1 METKE
6 IALKVEGM
14 TCNNCAAGIS
24 KSLKSAGF
32 KDADANFIDGEVTF
46 SAIEGRSPDE
56 AIKNIESLGYKVK
69 EDTDAPRTGASAI
82 EKKFIFSLLFTIPL
96 FLHMFFSH
104 DSFINNPIVQIVL
117 CIPVYIVGVMHFGK
131 SAWGALKARYANMDV
146 LIFIGSS
153 AAFFY
158 SLAGTI
164 MYWDSPEVHDF
175 MFFETAATIIT
186 LVLLGNVLEHRAV
199 EQTSKQIG
207 ELTKLQSPVAR
218 IVIKVG
224 NREKIYETSP
234 ETVKVGDVVQVVEGD
249 FFPVDGLVVSG
260 DAYADE
266 SAITGE
272 SDLVHKTEGTQVFSG
287 TLCRDG
293 NLRVEAKEAV
303 KDSTLQKIIDLVKR
317 ARKEQPDIQILGDKV
332 SGIFVPVVLVISAL
346 TFTIGYWGF
355 SLSLTQAILNSVA
368 VLVISCPCAMGLATP
383 TAVVAGV
390 GRAAKMGIMIKGG
403 NTLERF
409 AKATTIIFDKT
420 GTLTTGDFE
429 IDILE
434 NTRGEEALQMIKSIE
449 NYSNHPIAKSILAK
463 FESLDT
469 VPLDDVKEIKSLG
482 LTGKTENQN
491 DVFFGKA
498 EEGSDLVLKING
510 EAVTR
515 LKINDQIRAESKQA
529 IDAFNSAGFK
539 TIILSGDKEAKVK
552 MAAEALGIKK
562 YHSGMTPD
570 QKLAFTTALSKSQ
583 IVVMVGDGINDGPA
597 LSGVQVGIS
606 LGGASSL
613 AIDSARIVLMN
624 QDVMQSLVKAQ
635 RISALTYRTI
645 KQNLFWAFFYNVV
658 AIPIAAVG
666 LLNPMIAALAMAGSD
681 VVVIGNSL
689 RLRYRKV

>member
-32 KDADANFIDGEVTF
+32 SDADANFIDGEVTF
-46 SAIEGRSPDE
+46 SAIEGRSADE
-56 AIKNIESLGYKVK
+56 AIKNIESLGYRVNQ
-69 EDTDAPRTGASAI
+69 DAGETRKGVSAI
-82 EKKFIFSLLFTIPL
+82 EKKFIFSLVFTLPL

-131 SAWGALKARYANMDV
+131 SALGALKARYANMDV

-158 SLAGTI
+158 SVAGAVMFWGT
-164 MYWDSPEVHDF
+164 DKVHDY

-199 EQTSKQIG
+199 EQTSRQIG

-218 IVIKVG
+218 IVMQVG
-224 NREKIYETSP
+224 SREKIYETTPDS
-234 ETVKVGDVVQVVEGD
+234 VKVGDVVQVNEGD
-249 FFPVDGLVVSG
+249 YFPVDGVVVSG
-260 DAYADE
+260 NGFADE

-272 SDLVHKTEGTQVFSG
+272 ADLVHKTEGAKVFSG

-293 NLRVEAKEAV
+293 NLRVTCSEKV
-303 KDSTLQKIIDLVKR
+303 QDSTLQKIIDLVKR

-332 SGIFVPVVLVISAL
+332 SGIFVPVVLIISAL
-346 TFTIGYWGF
+346 TFTLGF
-355 SLSLTQAILNSVA
+355 WVFSVSLTQAILNAVA

-420 GTLTTGDFE
+420 GTLTTGNFE
-429 IDILE
+429 ITVVE
-434 NTRGEEALQMIKSIE
+434 NTRGEEALRLIKSLE
-449 NYSNHPIAKSILAK
+449 TYSNHPIAKSILDH
-463 FESLDT
+463 FDDLETL
-469 VPLDDVKEIKSLG
+469 PLQDVKEIKALG
-482 LTGKTENQN
+482 LTGKTENGEEL
-491 DVFFGKA
+491 FFGKA
-498 EEGSDLVLKING
+498 DGGSDLVLEIDKK
-510 EAVTR
+510 AVAR
-515 LKINDQIRAESKQA
+515 LKISDQIRSEAKQTIA
-529 IDAFNSAGFK
+529 SFNSTGFK
-539 TIILSGDKEAKVK
+539 TMILSGDKEEKVK
-552 MAAEALGIKK
+552 AVADELGVKD
-562 YHSGMTPD
+562 YRSGMTPD
-570 QKLAFTTALSKSQ
+570 EKLAFTSALSKSE

-624 QDVMQSLVKAQ
+624 RDVMQALVKSQ
-635 RISALTYRTI
+635 RISSLTYRTI
-645 KQNLFWAFFYNVV
+645 KQNLFWAFFYNVI

>member
-207 ELTKLQSPVAR
+207 ELTKLQSPLAR

-234 ETVKVGDVVQVVEGD
+234 ETVKVGDMVQV
-249 FFPVDGLVVSG
+249 
-260 DAYADE
+260 
-266 SAITGE
+266 
-272 SDLVHKTEGTQVFSG
+272 
-287 TLCRDG
+287 
-293 NLRVEAKEAV
+293 
-303 KDSTLQKIIDLVKR
+303 
-317 ARKEQPDIQILGDKV
+317 
-332 SGIFVPVVLVISAL
+332 
-346 TFTIGYWGF
+346 
-355 SLSLTQAILNSVA
+355 
-368 VLVISCPCAMGLATP
+368 
-383 TAVVAGV
+383 
-390 GRAAKMGIMIKGG
+390 
-403 NTLERF
+403 
-409 AKATTIIFDKT
+409 
-420 GTLTTGDFE
+420 
-429 IDILE
+429 
-434 NTRGEEALQMIKSIE
+434 
-449 NYSNHPIAKSILAK
+449 
-463 FESLDT
+463 
-469 VPLDDVKEIKSLG
+469 
-482 LTGKTENQN
+482 
-491 DVFFGKA
+491 
-498 EEGSDLVLKING
+498 
-510 EAVTR
+510 
-515 LKINDQIRAESKQA
+515 
-529 IDAFNSAGFK
+529 
-539 TIILSGDKEAKVK
+539 
-552 MAAEALGIKK
+552 
-562 YHSGMTPD
+562 
-570 QKLAFTTALSKSQ
+570 
-583 IVVMVGDGINDGPA
+583 
-597 LSGVQVGIS
+597 
-606 LGGASSL
+606 
-613 AIDSARIVLMN
+613 
-624 QDVMQSLVKAQ
+624 
-635 RISALTYRTI
+635 
-645 KQNLFWAFFYNVV
+645 
-658 AIPIAAVG
+658 
-666 LLNPMIAALAMAGSD
+666 
-681 VVVIGNSL
+681 
-689 RLRYRKV
+689 